1 MPDSANQVILDAVQ
15 RHAIDLLRLEA
26 GERKQVLAILRDLE
40 KEIVSILTRID
51 PTGVSERYRPARLQ
65 KVLEQ
70 VRGTIR
76 SAYRDAGAALSREL
90 IGLADIEAQFITR
103 AINNG
108 VGFGLATNDL
118 TREQLRSLARGVL
131 VQGAPV
137 SEWWSDQAGQTL
149 QRFTREMRMGIASG
163 ETNAQLI
170 RRIRGG
176 REAGEQVKGF
186 MSITRS
192 HAESLVRS
200 ATQAV
205 AADAKQQVYEA
216 NADIL
221 KGIMWVATLDA
232 RTTVECATRD
242 GLLYDAVTH
251 EPIDHDLPWSGG
263 PGNLHWG
270 CRSTSVPVTKSWREL
285 GLDIDDLPA
294 GTRASMDGQVPADTR
309 FETWLEGQSKARQD
323 EVLGAGRA
331 DLWREGNI
339 TFRDMLDQRGR
350 ELTLEELR
358 ARI

>member
-1 MPDSANQVILDAVQ
+1 MPDGANQVILDAVQ

-26 GERKQVLAILRDLE
+26 GERQQVLGILRDLE
-40 KEIVSILTRID
+40 KEIVAILTRID

-76 SAYRDAGAALSREL
+76 SAYRDAGAALSGEL

-103 AINNG
+103 AITQG
-108 VGFGLATNDL
+108 VGFGLATNAL

-137 SEWWSDQAGQTL
+137 SEWWSDQAKQTL

-176 REAGEQVKGF
+176 RENGELVKGF
-186 MSITRS
+186 MQVSRN

-205 AADAKQQVYEA
+205 AAQAKQAVYEA

-221 KGIMWVATLDA
+221 KGVGWAATIDN
-232 RTTVECATRD
+232 RTTVECAARD

-251 EPIDHDLPWSGG
+251 EPIGHDLPWGGG
-263 PGNLHWG
+263 PGNLHFG
-270 CRSTSVPVTKSWREL
+270 CRSTSYPVTKSWREL
-285 GLDIDDLPA
+285 GLNIDDLPPA
-294 GTRASMDGQVPADTR
+294 TRASMDGQIPADTR

-358 ARI
+358 SRI